1 VCLQLF
7 WKLNPGGSVDT
18 TVIHIRS
25 EGKNDTIHYILSL
38 LEKPSFLVAV
48 TEPSANISIDWDKL
62 MEGSFDKCI
71 DFHPKPTFSYGFTIN
86 RVRVVYLLLSIC
98 FPKILN

>member
-1 VCLQLF
+1 MLETKIKNIDFILQLH

-18 TVIHIRS
+18 TVIHVQS
-25 EGKNDTIHYILSL
+25 EGPKDTIHYILSL

-62 MEGSFDKCI
+62 IAGSYDKSI
-71 DFHPKPTFSYGFTIN
+71 DFHPRASFSYGFTIS
-86 RVRVVYLLLSIC
+86 RVLI
-98 FPKILN
+98 